1 MDKSIINLRVSHG
14 TVHNFVS
21 HETDERCLS

>member
-1 MDKSIINLRVSHG
+1 MVSHG

-21 HETDERCLS
+21 HETEKSVFINNINIYV